1 MADTEW
7 REPYWVK
14 PPPTYHLRE
23 AGKPWSQLVKKTK
36 HHKKSMFNTRDWGI
50 IESWGNSFI
59 EYEKLRDDS
68 NSAETDYDHLQVGFI
83 CEFDVQRYYYVVVNE
98 VVGASRGKETNLLKI
113 KRGPSGE
120 SHAYPISE
128 DELVAELRKHRPQEL
143 ERYNR
148 RWKR

>member
-7 REPYWVK
+7 RKPYWVK
-14 PPPTYHLRE
+14 PPPTYHLLE
-23 AGKPWSQLVKKTK
+23 AGTPWKRLVKKTT
-36 HHKKSMFNTRDWGI
+36 HHRKSMFNTRDWSI
-50 IESWGNSFI
+50 IENWGSPFI
-59 EYEKLRDDS
+59 EYEKLRDDPDS
-68 NSAETDYDHLQVGFI
+68 TEADYDHLNVGYI
-83 CEFDVQRYYYVVVNE
+83 CEWDAQRHYYVVVNE
-98 VVGASRGKETNLLKI
+98 IIGASRGQETNLLKI

-128 DELVAELRKHRPQEL
+128 NELILELRKHRPQEL